1 MSIVSFERTL
11 AALAP
16 HMEGRDVLVVDV
28 LSVKDFPKTLF
39 EQHVPPSCD
48 ILATHP
54 MFGPESGGGPN
65 GWRGLN
71 FVYDAVRIADRPE
84 ARDRLERFLSV
95 WEEQGCRM
103 VEMSAGQHDAHAASS
118 QFVTHLT
125 GRMLGNLELAATP
138 IDTKGFQSLLGVVEN
153 TIADSWDLFYGLY
166 KYNEANA
173 QHIIAAVR
181 DSLTELVRQ
190 LEDTD
195 AKT

>member
-1 MSIVSFERTL
+1 MARAQFRVRQRCRGLSQQ
-11 AALAP
+11 
-16 HMEGRDVLVVDV
+16 RDGDPR
-28 LSVKDFPKTLF
+28 K
-39 EQHVPPSCD
+39 PSCLSLS
-48 ILATHP
+48 LAL
-54 MFGPESGGGPN
+54 
-65 GWRGLN
+65 RR
-71 FVYDAVRIADRPE
+71 YDAVRIADRPE

-125 GRMLGNLELAATP
+125 GRLLGNLE
-138 IDTKGFQSLLGVVEN
+138 LGVVEN

-166 KYNEANA
+166 KFNEANA

>member
-1 MSIVSFERTL
+1 
-11 AALAP
+11 
-16 HMEGRDVLVVDV
+16 
-28 LSVKDFPKTLF
+28 
-39 EQHVPPSCD
+39 
-48 ILATHP
+48 
-54 MFGPESGGGPN
+54 
-65 GWRGLN
+65 
-71 FVYDAVRIADRPE
+71 
-84 ARDRLERFLSV
+84 
-95 WEEQGCRM
+95 
-103 VEMSAGQHDAHAASS
+103 MSAGQHDAHAASS